1 MWFLT
6 LKITWLNCPVS
17 LDELFTSKSAGQERL
32 ELTRRRAP
40 SPGRPL
46 RESLFPGVSHPR
58 YISATMCIFVIWN
71 LEISPG
77 CMSYFFSHW
86 EKKATQKQRL
96 GNETY
101 HFSLNTRYKL
111 LIHISEWFCFIY
123 VIAGR
128 TCRGPLLFGVLK
140 WLDFFLF
147 IQNMIIDFF
156 WQCLIWKVINLH
168 AVGPFN
174 H

>member
-1 MWFLT
+1 MNYLPQRVQGRKGLSWPGGGHLPLADPSVKAFFQECHILGT
-6 LKITWLNCPVS
+6 SRPPCVYLLFGIWKYPQVVCPTS
-17 LDELFTSKSAGQERL
+17 LVTER
-32 ELTRRRAP
+32 
-40 SPGRPL
+40 
-46 RESLFPGVSHPR
+46 
-58 YISATMCIFVIWN
+58 
-71 LEISPG
+71 
-77 CMSYFFSHW
+77 
-86 EKKATQKQRL
+86 KKTTQKQRL